1 MHLEFLLENVNHVG
15 THNSPL
21 FLKDDV
27 TQQSGDLEESRQAS
41 GPLPCGLYLIA
52 SLPGASTRAR
62 SEQRGGLSAS
72 SSADGAGGG
81 RSALGLDDRS
91 QALPEAG
98 LRELLLVRIV
108 RFIRGGALH
117 LACSTKDVLTLK

>member
-52 SLPGASTRAR
+52 SLPGASTRALTER
-62 SEQRGGLSAS
+62 SSVPGTRQTQLRQAAS
-72 SSADGAGGG
+72 CAGRATAGAA
-81 RSALGLDDRS
+81 R
-91 QALPEAG
+91 AG
-98 LRELLLVRIV
+98 SL
-108 RFIRGGALH
+108 F
-117 LACSTKDVLTLK
+117 

>member
-27 TQQSGDLEESRQAS
+27 TQQGGDLEESPQAG

-62 SEQRGGLSAS
+62 TERCSVVASQPAAARTAREEDGALSVSTTVRRRSRKPASAS
-72 SSADGAGGG
+72 FSLFGSSG
-81 RSALGLDDRS
+81 SSEMVLFTS
-91 QALPEAG
+91 
-98 LRELLLVRIV
+98 
-108 RFIRGGALH
+108 
-117 LACSTKDVLTLK
+117 LA